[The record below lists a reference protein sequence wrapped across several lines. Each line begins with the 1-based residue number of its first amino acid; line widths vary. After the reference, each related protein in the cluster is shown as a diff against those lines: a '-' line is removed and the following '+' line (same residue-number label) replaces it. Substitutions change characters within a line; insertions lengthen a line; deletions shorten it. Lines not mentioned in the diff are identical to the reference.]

1 MKAITILE
9 WIIEESICGEQIG
22 IVDVPEEGDN
32 EWQQNEEWWCTMFGN
47 CPPSP
52 MPSGKYLYY
61 YESQIDYTIDHK
73 QPDAQIEIPTASGFD
88 YINLYKIEEQ

>member
-1 MKAITILE
+1 MKAITILD
-9 WIIEESICGEQIG
+9 WVIEESICGEQIG

-32 EWQQNEEWWCTMFGN
+32 EWQQNEEWWRTMFGN

-61 YESQIDYTIDHK
+61 YESQISNIINYE
-73 QPDAQIEIPTASGFD
+73 QQDAQIEIPTVSGFD

>member
-9 WIIEESICGEQIG
+9 WIAQNIAAEYLG
-22 IVDVPEEGDN
+22 IIDVPEEGDT
-32 EWQQNEEWWCTMFGN
+32 EDIQNEEWWCTMFGN

-61 YESQIDYTIDHK
+61 YESQISNIINYE
-73 QPDAQIEIPTASGFD
+73 QPDTQIEIPTASGFD
-88 YINLYKIEEQ
+88 YINLYNIEEQ

>member
-1 MKAITILE
+1 MKAITILD
-9 WIIEESICGEQIG
+9 WVIEEAVCGPIG

-32 EWQQNEEWWCTMFGN
+32 EWQQNEEWWRTMFGN

-52 MPSGKYLYY
+52 MPSGKYFYY
-61 YESQIDYTIDHK
+61 YESQISKIINYE
-73 QPDAQIEIPTASGFD
+73 QPDTQIEIPIASGFD